1 MTVNNSAGFV
11 RVHGNGSVDK
21 DTFHMQKGSFQEE
34 TDYAQTKPMI
44 DMQKVDPFSSGKHN
58 EEDQDTVKHM
68 LDSNMTTPH

>member
-11 RVHGNGSVDK
+11 RVHGSGSVDK

-44 DMQKVDPFSSGKHN
+44 DM
-58 EEDQDTVKHM
+58 
-68 LDSNMTTPH
+68 